1 MQLWQT
7 PVTPSND
14 DEGHFLQM
22 AHSKGMAC
30 KNREKRDMPQ
40 YTRVMIADSPSDFDP
55 HIDAIAAARWA
66 AMPVVR
72 APWLHEEVG
81 RRMAERL
88 DYIKLP
94 TKAWTDWSWRRGGTP
109 KHPAMRTSF
118 WQNLTQAKFKSPA
131 DLSQDMIWSNMQLHM
146 EAAPKRMIE
155 QWHAALKTNGF
166 VLFSCFGPDTLMELR
181 AVYERRDWS
190 APLHTM
196 TDMHDWGDRLVAQ
209 GFAEPVMDME
219 RLVLTFATPER
230 ALAELRELG
239 RNLNPNRGIGLQASS
254 SKGYSKAWRTSL
266 LEALNEC
273 RNADGQIALT
283 FELIYG
289 HAIKPKPRV
298 KLSPQSAISL
308 QTMREMLHKPSLI

>member
-1 MQLWQT
+1 MT
-7 PVTPSND
+7 
-14 DEGHFLQM
+14 
-22 AHSKGMAC
+22 AA
-30 KNREKRDMPQ
+30 
-40 YTRVMIADSPSDFDP
+40 PSDFDP
-55 HIDAIAAARWA
+55 HIDPVAAARWA
-66 AMPVVR
+66 AMPAVGV
-72 APWLHEEVG
+72 PWLHEEVG

-94 TKAWTDWSWRRGGTP
+94 TKDWVNGSWRHGGIP
-109 KHPAMRTSF
+109 KHSAMRTSF
-118 WQNLTQAKFKSPA
+118 WQKLTQAKSKPSV

-155 QWHAALKTNGF
+155 AWHAALKTDGF
-166 VLFSCFGPDTLMELR
+166 VLFSCLGPDTLLELR
-181 AVYERRDWS
+181 AAYERRAWS

-196 TDMHDWGDRLVAQ
+196 IDMHDWGDRLVQ
-209 GFAEPVMDME
+209 HGFAEPVMDME

-230 ALAELRELG
+230 ALQELRELG
-239 RNLNPNRGIGLQASS
+239 RNLNPSRGIGLQA
-254 SKGYSKAWRTSL
+254 KCSKAWRASL
-266 LEALNEC
+266 LEALDEC

-298 KLSPQSAISL
+298 KLSPHSAISL

>member
-1 MQLWQT
+1 ML
-7 PVTPSND
+7 
-14 DEGHFLQM
+14 
-22 AHSKGMAC
+22 
-30 KNREKRDMPQ
+30 Q
-40 YTRVMIADSPSDFDP
+40 YTRGMIDAVPSDFDP
-55 HIDAIAAARWA
+55 HIDAIAAARFA
-66 AMPVVR
+66 GMPVHS

-94 TKAWTDWSWRRGGTP
+94 TKDWTNGSWKRGGVP
-109 KHPAMRTSF
+109 KHPAMQTSLWKKLNPF
-118 WQNLTQAKFKSPA
+118 GLSLSKSSFKPPP

-155 QWHAALKTNGF
+155 SWHAALKTDGF
-166 VLFSCFGPDTLMELR
+166 VLFSCLGPDTLMELR
-181 AVYERRDWS
+181 AAYERRGWS
-190 APLHTM
+190 APLHTL

-230 ALAELRELG
+230 ALLELRGLG
-239 RNLNPNRGIGLQASS
+239 RNLAPDRPHGLS
-254 SKGYSKAWRTSL
+254 SKAWRREL
-266 LEALNEC
+266 LVALDEC
-273 RNADGQIALT
+273 RNAEGQISLT

-298 KLSPQSAISL
+298 KLSSSASVSL
-308 QTMREMLHKPSLI
+308 SNMREMLKRP

>member
-1 MQLWQT
+1 MT
-7 PVTPSND
+7 
-14 DEGHFLQM
+14 
-22 AHSKGMAC
+22 
-30 KNREKRDMPQ
+30 
-40 YTRVMIADSPSDFDP
+40 ADLSSDFDP
-55 HIDAIAAARWA
+55 HIDPIAAARWA
-66 AMPVVR
+66 GMPAAR

-94 TKAWTDWSWRRGGTP
+94 TKEWMNWSWQRGGKP
-109 KHPAMRTSF
+109 QHSALRTSL
-118 WQNLTQAKFKSPA
+118 WQKMTAKSFKQPS

-155 QWHAALKTNGF
+155 SWHAALKTDGF
-166 VLFSCFGPDTLMELR
+166 VLFSCLGPDTLMELR
-181 AVYERRDWS
+181 AAYERRAWP
-190 APLHTM
+190 APLHTL
-196 TDMHDWGDRLVAQ
+196 TDMHDWGDRLVGQ

-219 RLVLTFATPER
+219 RLVLTFASPER

-239 RNLNPNRGIGLQASS
+239 RNLHPARAAGRQGLS
-254 SKGYSKAWRTSL
+254 SKTWRASL
-266 LEALNEC
+266 LEALDES
-273 RNADGQIALT
+273 RGADGQIALT

-298 KLSPQSAISL
+298 KLSSHSAISL

>member
-1 MQLWQT
+1 MA
-7 PVTPSND
+7 D
-14 DEGHFLQM
+14 D
-22 AHSKGMAC
+22 S
-30 KNREKRDMPQ
+30 
-40 YTRVMIADSPSDFDP
+40 TSDFDP
-55 HIDAIAAARWA
+55 HIDAVAAARWA
-66 AMPVVR
+66 QMPVR
-72 APWLHEEVG
+72 QAPWLHEEVG
-81 RRMAERL
+81 KRMAERL

-94 TKAWTDWSWRRGGTP
+94 TKDWTNWSWLRGGTP
-109 KHPAMRTSF
+109 KHPAMQTSL
-118 WQNLTQAKFKSPA
+118 WQKLNPFGLSLSKSSFKPPP

-155 QWHAALKTNGF
+155 EWHAALKTDGF

-181 AVYERRDWS
+181 AAYERRGWS

-230 ALAELRELG
+230 AVQELRELG
-239 RNLNPNRGIGLQASS
+239 RNLNPARGAGPQAIS
-254 SKGYSKAWRTSL
+254 SKGWRALL
-266 LEALNEC
+266 LETLDEC

-289 HAIKPKPRV
+289 HAMKPKPRV
-298 KLSPQSAISL
+298 KLSPHSAISL
-308 QTMREMLHKPSLI
+308 QNMREMLNKSSLI

>member
-1 MQLWQT
+1 
-7 PVTPSND
+7 
-14 DEGHFLQM
+14 
-22 AHSKGMAC
+22 
-30 KNREKRDMPQ
+30 
-40 YTRVMIADSPSDFDP
+40 MIADSPSDFDP

-88 DYIKLP
+88 DYIKLA
-94 TKAWTDWSWRRGGTP
+94 TKDWTNGSWKRGGVP
-109 KHPAMRTSF
+109 KHPAMQMSL
-118 WQNLTQAKFKSPA
+118 WQKLNPFGLSMSKPKFKSPT

-146 EAAPKRMIE
+146 EASPKRMIE
-155 QWHAALKTNGF
+155 SWHRALKTDGF
-166 VLFSCFGPDTLMELR
+166 VLFSCLGPDTLMELR
-181 AVYERRDWS
+181 AAYERRGWS
-190 APLHTM
+190 APLHTL

-230 ALAELRELG
+230 ALEELRGLG
-239 RNLNPNRGIGLQASS
+239 RNLKPDRPQAIS
-254 SKGYSKAWRTSL
+254 SKAWRREL
-266 LEALNEC
+266 LFALNEC
-273 RNADGQIALT
+273 RNSDGQIALT

-298 KLSPQSAISL
+298 KLSSSASVSL
-308 QTMREMLHKPSLI
+308 ANMREMLKPSKTLG

>member
-1 MQLWQT
+1 
-7 PVTPSND
+7 
-14 DEGHFLQM
+14 M
-22 AHSKGMAC
+22 AHSKGIAC
-30 KNREKRDMPQ
+30 SSREEKDMPQ
-40 YTRVMIADSPSDFDP
+40 YTRVMTADLSSDFDP
-55 HIDAIAAARWA
+55 HIDPIVAARWA
-66 AMPVVR
+66 GMPAAR

-94 TKAWTDWSWRRGGTP
+94 MKDWTNWSWKRGGATAHAALKTP
-109 KHPAMRTSF
+109 F
-118 WQNLTQAKFKSPA
+118 WQKFKSKFKPPA

-155 QWHAALKTNGF
+155 AWHAALKTDGF
-166 VLFSCFGPDTLMELR
+166 VLFSCLGPDALMELR
-181 AVYERRDWS
+181 AAYERRAWS
-190 APLHTM
+190 APLHTL

-219 RLVLTFATPER
+219 RLVLTFASPER
-230 ALAELRELG
+230 ALVELRELG
-239 RNLNPNRGIGLQASS
+239 RNLNPNRGIGLQAMF
-254 SKGYSKAWRTSL
+254 SKGYTKAWRASL
-266 LEALNEC
+266 FEALNEC